1 MMDNYFTS
9 RMLCLSGGLMS
20 LCGLMMALL
29 GKLPLGGIYWAAAFC
44 LFFAAWHFRL
54 AGGKKEHE
62 EERKNE
68 QETV

>member
-20 LCGLMMALL
+20 ICGLMMALL
-29 GKLPLGGIYWAAAFC
+29 GKLPLGGIYWAAASC

-54 AGGKKEHE
+54 AGDRKEHKE
-62 EERKNE
+62 EKNE

>member
-1 MMDNYFTS
+1 MDNYFTS

-44 LFFAAWHFRL
+44 LFFAALHFRL
-54 AGGKKEHE
+54 AGDRKEHE

>member
-29 GKLPLGGIYWAAAFC
+29 GKLPLGGIYWAAASC

-54 AGGKKEHE
+54 AGDRKEHK

>member
-29 GKLPLGGIYWAAAFC
+29 GKLSLGGIYWAAALG
-44 LFFAAWHFRL
+44 LFSAAFHFRL
-54 AGGKKEHE
+54 AGNRKEDKEDAKHE
-62 EERKNE
+62 
-68 QETV
+68 

>member
-1 MMDNYFTS
+1 MDNYFTS

-29 GKLPLGGIYWAAAFC
+29 GKLPLGGIYWAAASC

-54 AGGKKEHE
+54 AGDRKEHKE
-62 EERKNE
+62 EKNE

>member
-29 GKLPLGGIYWAAAFC
+29 GRLPLGGIYWAAALG
-44 LFFAAWHFRL
+44 LFSAALHFRL
-54 AGGKKEHE
+54 AGNRKEDKE
-62 EERKNE
+62 DTKNE
-68 QETV
+68 

>member
-29 GKLPLGGIYWAAAFC
+29 GKLPLGGIYWAAASC

-54 AGGKKEHE
+54 AGDRKEHKE
-62 EERKNE
+62 EKNE